1 MKASDVIEKLQ
12 EFHNAR
18 DMKNVNQISNT
29 QTVQFENQRTI
40 EELINENVPQI
51 MRLLMDNGINET
63 IMDNYEMSIE
73 SYLDS
78 EVYDN
83 LPDDLYDYDY
93 DYDDAI
99 EEYIS
104 DLEKYLQSKD
114 IITFDRDMFYDMI
127 GDLSYLVYNFLLDR
141 NNFNAGEYFDEQ
153 DIDIVGVIN
162 DLINDNNY
170 RNQYEEVIH
179 EVVSL
184 VASDEIYFAAN
195 NFRDKFEK

>member
-1 MKASDVIEKLQ
+1 MFFQKTLYAK
-12 EFHNAR
+12 
-18 DMKNVNQISNT
+18 
-29 QTVQFENQRTI
+29 QFGDFA
-40 EELINENVPQI
+40 EL
-51 MRLLMDNGINET
+51 
-63 IMDNYEMSIE
+63 
-73 SYLDS
+73 LDKIL
-78 EVYDN
+78 E
-83 LPDDLYDYDY
+83 
-93 DYDDAI
+93 I
-99 EEYIS
+99 IS